1 MKYSVIG
8 TGNTAW
14 FIAKKMYDAG
24 HQCTAIYGRDG
35 DKTTALA
42 NTVSGTAKLI
52 QDGVADDVDV
62 CIIAISD
69 NAIAEVCKYI
79 SLTKTL
85 LLHTAGAVSIEV
97 LQEAAIN
104 YGVLWPIYSIV
115 KNNLPDTRNIP
126 TVFET
131 NTVNNIPLL
140 SAVAQS
146 FTDILYEADSDKRKT
161 LHVAAVFSNNFTNH
175 LFSIAKRICEEK
187 ELPFA
192 LLLPIIQQTVSRIEN
207 TSPELLQTG
216 PAKRG
221 DIVTQTKHL
230 QLLQNNENWGE
241 VYKAISASIAA
252 MYKQKD

>member
-1 MKYSVIG
+1 MRYSVIG

-24 HQCTAIYGRDG
+24 HQCAAIYGRDT
-35 DKTTALA
+35 DKTAALA
-42 NTVSGTAKLI
+42 NAVSGTAKPL

-69 NAIAEVCKYI
+69 NAIVEVCNHI
-79 SLTKTL
+79 SLTKAL
-85 LLHTAGAVSIEV
+85 LLHTAGAVSIDV
-97 LQEAAIN
+97 LQQAAVN

-146 FTDILYEADSDKRKT
+146 FTDVLYEADGDKRKT

-175 LFSIAKRICEEK
+175 LFSIAERICKEK
-187 ELPFA
+187 NLPFA

-207 TSPELLQTG
+207 TSPALQQTG

-221 DIVTQTKHL
+221 DIVTQTNHL
-230 QLLQNNENWGE
+230 QLLENQENWVE

-252 MYKQKD
+252 MYRQKD